1 MSQNTFSMFP
11 NERFIDLNI
20 YQFGYEQCS
29 PLHSFGPFVRNHYL
43 FHYIISG
50 KGTLLSTYQNQLREY
65 KLEKD
70 MGFLICPN
78 TINHYFADEN
88 DPWEYTWVEFD
99 GMKVKEFLDQS
110 GVTFKKPIY
119 HPNSIESDH
128 KLRDLILYIAHHS
141 NEPPLHLIGYMYL
154 ILNQLIQSSSSKHD
168 VQSGKLSDFY
178 IKEAISFIEQ
188 NYMRNITVEN
198 MAQFCNLNRSY
209 FGKIF
214 HDNIGKSPQQFLISY
229 RMGKAADQLKTTAT
243 ATSPRTS
250 ATASCRTFPTRRS
263 SDLDQLKTTDLPIK
277 DICENVGYPNQ
288 LHFSRAFKNTYG
300 ISPSEYRKQ
309 NHIIKKDDE

>member
-119 HPNSIESDH
+119 HPNSIESAH

-188 NYMRNITVEN
+188 N
-198 MAQFCNLNRSY
+198 
-209 FGKIF
+209 
-214 HDNIGKSPQQFLISY
+214 
-229 RMGKAADQLKTTAT
+229 
-243 ATSPRTS
+243 
-250 ATASCRTFPTRRS
+250 
-263 SDLDQLKTTDLPIK
+263 
-277 DICENVGYPNQ
+277 
-288 LHFSRAFKNTYG
+288 
-300 ISPSEYRKQ
+300 
-309 NHIIKKDDE
+309 